1 MPKTGTAV
9 IIIVAAAMLAACKD
23 AGPNPIDT
31 AGTLYPCNDTQ
42 TGLSRPCRAL
52 WLEPATGA
60 PGSIVLVGDSLP
72 VRALS
77 DSGFIVANWSVEG
90 PLGMTAITP
99 TPAMIWS
106 KALATGNSIVT
117 ANGAGGRTASTTIT
131 AVDSATITALTGPTT
146 FSETVR
152 AGTTFIPVALRDAS
166 GRAVVAVPQ
175 WSASNNA
182 LVTIKPQS
190 ITSSGFFYPGAY
202 VTLHGTGSV
211 TLTVT
216 FRNLT
221 RQISVFITP

>member
-1 MPKTGTAV
+1 MPKNGTAV
-9 IIIVAAAMLAACKD
+9 IVVAAAILAACSD

-31 AGTLYPCNDTQ
+31 ASTLYPCTDTQ

-77 DSGFIVANWSVEG
+77 DSGFMVANWSVEG
-90 PLGMTAITP
+90 PLGTTAIAP

-106 KALATGNSIVT
+106 KALAAGNSIVT
-117 ANGAGGRTASTTIT
+117 ANTAGGRRASTTIT
-131 AVDSATITALTGPTT
+131 AVDSAAITALTGPTNVT
-146 FSETVR
+146 ATVR
-152 AGTTFIPVALRDAS
+152 AGTTFIAVALRDAS
-166 GRAVVAVPQ
+166 GREVVAVPQ

-182 LVTIKPQS
+182 LVSISPQS
-190 ITSSGFFYPGAY
+190 YSSYGFFMPGAY

-216 FRNLT
+216 FRSLT
-221 RQISVFITP
+221 RQIPVFITP